1 MQLDEYRLHGNADR
15 ISTGNIEIPSHI
27 QIWPNKNG
35 HKKYFT
41 IINGRK
47 MTRNHKNCKKI
58 DKKSTG
64 KTNLEIVKRCTEE
77 DRLPWMAVRR
87 MNKNQLRK

>member
-35 HKKYFT
+35 HKKIFHNYQ
-41 IINGRK
+41 RS
-47 MTRNHKNCKKI
+47 KNDPKPQKLQ
-58 DKKSTG
+58 KLQK
-64 KTNLEIVKRCTEE
+64 LQ
-77 DRLPWMAVRR
+77 
-87 MNKNQLRK
+87 KNR